1 MSIKIVHTADNH
13 IGISYNTVG
22 QAKTELVKERLESLK
37 RIVDEGNKENA
48 NYLVIAGDLFDVTKL
63 NKSRTAEVIKILKG
77 FKEKVIVIPGNHD
90 FYIDEVDSLWHYFK
104 LNVDAEKI
112 IVLHEY
118 EVYVDAIGDQEVR
131 FYPAACR
138 TLHSQDNMIGWV
150 KNEEKNPNAIHIGI
164 AHGNVDG
171 LGRDEDGKYFNMKA
185 ESLTGAGVDFWL
197 LGHIHVPYPT
207 QESINTN
214 PGYFMSGTHMPDSW
228 KSTNIGNAWII
239 EIDKSKSVKAKK
251 IQPTK
256 FRFKVIEKELRS
268 LVDIDFLKSELS
280 SYDRKNTA
288 VRLNLK
294 GILVDQELSVLNEF
308 FKECADKNTGFLHFE
323 GTKFIKRKIDEAAID
338 ADFAAGS
345 LPHILLTELLHE
357 DPEGFSTQT
366 AFEVISKN
374 LSK

>member
-239 EIDKSKSVKAKK
+239 EIDKSKNLKAKK

-294 GILVDQELSVLNEF
+294 GILVDQELGVLNEF

>member
-1 MSIKIVHTADNH
+1 MSIKIIHTADNH

-22 QAKTELVKERLESLK
+22 QAKAELVKERVEALK
-37 RIVDEGNKENA
+37 RIVEAGNKENA

-63 NKSRTAEVIKILKG
+63 NKSRTTEVAKLLNS
-77 FKEKVIVIPGNHD
+77 FNEKVIIIPGNHD
-90 FYIDEVDSLWHYFK
+90 FYMDDVDSLWPYFK
-104 LNVDAEKI
+104 SIVDNEKI
-112 IVLHEY
+112 IVLDEY
-118 EVYVDAIGDQEVR
+118 EVFIDVVGDQEVR

-138 TLHSQDNMIGWV
+138 TLHSQNNMIGWV
-150 KNEEKNPNAIHIGI
+150 KDEEKNPNAIHIGI
-164 AHGNVDG
+164 AHGNVVG
-171 LGRDEDGKYFNMKA
+171 LGRDEDGKYFNMQ
-185 ESLTGAGVDFWL
+185 EEELREAGVDFWL
-197 LGHIHVPYPT
+197 LGHIHVAYPT
-207 QESINTN
+207 QDIVNTN
-214 PGYFMSGTHMPDSW
+214 PGFFMSGTHMPDSW
-228 KSTNIGNAWII
+228 KSTNMGNAWII
-239 EIDKSKSVKAKK
+239 EIDKFKNVKAKK
-251 IQPTK
+251 FQPTK
-256 FRFKVIEKELRS
+256 FSFKVIEKELRS

-280 SYDRKNTA
+280 SCDRKNTA

-294 GILVDQELSVLNEF
+294 GILVDQEISLLNDF
-308 FKECADKNTGFLHFE
+308 FKECTDKNTGFLHFE